1 MTSKVNSFGEN
12 KKNAVYLIA
21 TAWLLW
27 NAHRTIT
34 IERRMSWFKWR
45 ILLASAGADL
55 ICTVVSVTRG
65 AMILLEISHGM
76 GIISVLEVSSE
87 ILSKTY
93 MS

>member
-1 MTSKVNSFGEN
+1 
-12 KKNAVYLIA
+12 
-21 TAWLLW
+21 
-27 NAHRTIT
+27 
-34 IERRMSWFKWR
+34 MSWFKWR

-87 ILSKTY
+87 ILSKHT
-93 MS
+93 